1 MSDGL
6 LTTEEAK
13 KATVDDL
20 LSKLS
25 AGKGG
30 LSASEAE
37 KRLVQYGSN
46 EIQEKKVNP
55 LLKFLHYFWGPIPWM
70 IEAAV
75 VMSAVIQRWPDFAII
90 LTLLMVNAIVGSWQE
105 RKADNAI
112 ELLKKRLALKAR
124 VERDGKWQ
132 DMPAEKLVP
141 GDVVRVRLGD
151 IIPADVKLIE
161 GEYLLTD
168 ESALTGESLPVEKH
182 LSDVGY
188 ASSIVK
194 QGEMNALVVNTAAKT
209 FFGKTAKLVE
219 IAKTPS
225 HFQKAISKIGDYL
238 IFLAIGLVAIIAI
251 VSVFRGQNILDII
264 QFALILTVAG
274 IPAALPAVLS
284 VTMAVG
290 AIALAKKEAIVSKL
304 VAIEEMA
311 SMDVLCSDKT
321 GTITKNALTMG
332 GTKPYG
338 GLSEN
343 DVLFFSALAS
353 REEDKDPID
362 EAILTKTK
370 STPVI
375 ATKIEPIKVTGFK
388 PFDPVIKRTEATV
401 QGQDGSQFKVTKGAP
416 QAILSL
422 IDDKQSINDKL
433 TQDVNE
439 FAKKGYRALGVART
453 DKENK
458 WQFAGLIGLFDP
470 PREDSAQTIKTAQS
484 MGVNV
489 KMVTGDHIAIA
500 KEISSQVNL
509 GNDIVLPAAF
519 LNKPDNEAQRVVEE
533 AEGFAEVFPEHKY
546 RIVELLQE
554 KDHVVGM
561 TGDGV
566 NDAPALKKANAG
578 IAVEGAT
585 DAAKSAA
592 AIVLT
597 KPGLSVII
605 DAIKESRK
613 IFQRMTNYCTYR
625 IAETIRVLLFMT
637 ASIVIF
643 NFFPVNA
650 LMLVLLALL
659 NDLPIMTI
667 AYDNVK
673 YSDKPEKWDMRSLL
687 GIATFLGV
695 IGIFSSFGMLYIG
708 LVVLK
713 LNPLVLQSL
722 IYLKLSVAGHLTV
735 FVARTKGH
743 FWSVKPAKPL
753 LFAII
758 ATQITATIITV
769 YGILLP
775 AMGWG
780 LAALVWGYALLLF
793 VMTDFAKV
801 RFYKLLN
808 REGKKVERDEAAK
821 ILRTVTLD
829 KVFNF
834 YRDYGQPLGL
844 TSKSLDELAASVKS
858 IEPSSVKFH
867 VEEGDFENWFT
878 MLGDK
883 SLASQVAALRDKKI
897 SPDKLSKK
905 VISMVNK
912 RVEHLHKIAS
922 SKGGGAQTYHA
933 RQVKS

>member
-1 MSDGL
+1 MSQVL

-13 KATVDDL
+13 KANLDEL
-20 LSKLS
+20 LNKLS

-30 LSASEAE
+30 LSSSEAE
-37 KRLVQYGSN
+37 KRLQQYGPN
-46 EIQEKKVNP
+46 EIQEKKVNR

-75 VMSAVIQRWPDFAII
+75 IMSAVIQRWPDFAII

-105 RKADNAI
+105 RKAGNAI

-124 VERDGKWQ
+124 VLRDDKWQ
-132 DMPAEKLVP
+132 ETLAEKLVP
-141 GDVVRVRLGD
+141 GDIVRLRLGD
-151 IIPADVKLIE
+151 IIPADVKLID
-161 GEYLLTD
+161 GDYLLTD

-182 LSDVGY
+182 LSDIGY

-219 IAKTPS
+219 IAQTPS

-238 IFLAIGLVAIIAI
+238 IFIAIGLVLVI
-251 VSVFRGQNILDII
+251 VLVSIFRGQNILDII
-264 QFALILTVAG
+264 QFALVLTVAG
-274 IPAALPAVLS
+274 IPAALPVVLS

-321 GTITKNALTMG
+321 GTITKNALTLG
-332 GTKPYG
+332 GTKTYG
-338 GLSEN
+338 EFKEN
-343 DVLFFSALAS
+343 DVLLFSALAS
-353 REEDKDPID
+353 REEDQDPID
-362 EAILTKTK
+362 KAILAKTK
-370 STPVI
+370 STPDI
-375 ATKIEPIKVTGFK
+375 AAKIEHMKVTSFK

-401 QGQDGSQFKVTKGAP
+401 QGEDESQFKVTKGAA
-416 QAILSL
+416 QAILAL
-422 IDDKQSINDKL
+422 IEDKKSINDKL
-433 TQDVNE
+433 TKDVDE

-453 DKENK
+453 DGDNR

-519 LNKPDNEAQRVVEE
+519 LDKSDSEAQGVVE
-533 AEGFAEVFPEHKY
+533 AAQGFAEVFPEHKY

-554 KDHVVGM
+554 KGHIVGM

-597 KPGLSVII
+597 RPGLSVII

-625 IAETIRVLLFMT
+625 ISETIRVLLFIT

-643 NFFPVNA
+643 QFFPVTA

-673 YSDKPEKWDMRSLL
+673 YSDKPEEWDMRTLL

-695 IGIFSSFGMLYIG
+695 IGVFSSFGMLYIG
-708 LVVLK
+708 LIVLK

-722 IYLKLSVAGHLTV
+722 IYLKLSVGGHLTV

-758 ATQITATIITV
+758 ATQLTATIITV

-780 LAALVWGYALLLF
+780 IAAFVWGYALSLF
-793 VMTDFAKV
+793 VVTDFAKV
-801 RFYKLLN
+801 RLYKLLN
-808 REGKKVERDEAAK
+808 TSGARTQKGK
-821 ILRTVTLD
+821 T
-829 KVFNF
+829 
-834 YRDYGQPLGL
+834 
-844 TSKSLDELAASVKS
+844 
-858 IEPSSVKFH
+858 
-867 VEEGDFENWFT
+867 
-878 MLGDK
+878 
-883 SLASQVAALRDKKI
+883 
-897 SPDKLSKK
+897 
-905 VISMVNK
+905 
-912 RVEHLHKIAS
+912 
-922 SKGGGAQTYHA
+922 
-933 RQVKS
+933 